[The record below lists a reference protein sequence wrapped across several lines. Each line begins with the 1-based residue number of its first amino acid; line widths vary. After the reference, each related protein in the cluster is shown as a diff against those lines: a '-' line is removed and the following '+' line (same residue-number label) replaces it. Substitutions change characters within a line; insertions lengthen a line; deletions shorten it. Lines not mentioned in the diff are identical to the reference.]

1 MALATSSLEWRL
13 GNAAG
18 LEKSEAVPDI
28 SISMIQFSCGILE
41 ISLEDTGKMVKQSD
55 GGNIF

>member
-1 MALATSSLEWRL
+1 MALTASSLEWKL

-18 LEKSEAVPDI
+18 LEKIEAVPDI

-41 ISLEDTGKMVKQSD
+41 ISLEDTQEKW
-55 GGNIF
+55 